1 MCEERGGGYRE
12 RRIEDGAVCQWS
24 GTQPASSFH
33 KKPGGFIKQKLYG
46 ILSVR
51 NPLRSNLIVAPS
63 KYLIS
68 KINVGG
74 GTLYNY
80 VVYRYAEETL

>member
-1 MCEERGGGYRE
+1 MEQYVNGQEHSQHHHSIRNLEGSLSKTYME
-12 RRIEDGAVCQWS
+12 I
-24 GTQPASSFH
+24 F
-33 KKPGGFIKQKLYG
+33 
-46 ILSVR
+46 SVR